1 MTYRELAVP
10 GAFEITPQQHRDPR
24 GLFLEAFTA
33 GPFADAVGH
42 AFDLQQANCSVS
54 AAGVLR
60 GIHFADVP
68 PSQAKYVM
76 CVSGAVL
83 DVVVDLRVGS
93 PTFGRWLGVVLDD
106 RDCRALY
113 IAEGLGHA
121 VLALTEEAT
130 IYYLCSEPFS
140 PGREH
145 AIDPL
150 DPRIGIDWPEDARPP
165 GGFLLSD
172 RDARAPGLDEALA
185 AGLLPS
191 YDSCLALDADLR
203 ARVG

>member
-1 MTYRELAVP
+1 MEALAID
-10 GAFEITPQQHRDPR
+10 GAHLYTPRPHRDHR
-24 GLFLEAFTA
+24 GTFLEAMRGSELA
-33 GPFADAVGH
+33 SRIGH
-42 AFDLQQANCSVS
+42 PMRVAQVNRIVS
-54 AAGVLR
+54 RKGAIRGV
-60 GIHFADVP
+60 HFADVP
-68 PSQAKYVM
+68 PGQAKYV
-76 CVSGAVL
+76 CCASGAVF